1 MKKRLSILLFFLIL
15 IACKKEEIISEEVT
29 SKNGKVEFKNI
40 EARVEISEGSIIS
53 NKDINF
59 EMLESS
65 NPNILLKDFDFWL
78 QKNNE
83 PYFSINGIRDGA
95 ITREAFDEATIYFGF
110 GYGKGKLEYETQTWS
125 PFDTAGSNSKG
136 FIKEVKCSNYTDIL
150 IKCKF
155 YFGTATPANGMPTMS
170 WVIVT
175 IKDRALV
182 NVEDDLGA
190 SFLGY
195 IDTHK
200 DYPEK
205 RLSNLKKALKVAVK
219 DPEIG
224 LKDVQLQGFT
234 IEELDLLTDGLASQV
249 KAESE
254 KK

>member
-1 MKKRLSILLFFLIL
+1 
-15 IACKKEEIISEEVT
+15 
-29 SKNGKVEFKNI
+29 
-40 EARVEISEGSIIS
+40 
-53 NKDINF
+53 
-59 EMLESS
+59 MLENS
-65 NPNILLKDFDFWL
+65 NPNLLLKEFDTGL
-78 QKNNE
+78 GKKKK
-83 PYFSINGIRDGA
+83 PYFSMIGIDSSA
-95 ITREAFDEATIYFGF
+95 IHREAFNEATIFFGF
-110 GYGKGKLEYETQTWS
+110 ESVNGKLEYDTQTYS
-125 PFDTAGSNSKG
+125 SFDIVGSTSKG
-136 FIKEVKCSNYTDIL
+136 IIKEVKCADYTDTL

-200 DYPEK
+200 DFPEK
-205 RLSNLKKALKVAVK
+205 RLSNLKKSLKVAVK
-219 DPEIG
+219 DPKIG

-254 KK
+254 RK

>member
-1 MKKRLSILLFFLIL
+1 MKKCLCTFLLLLLFIT
-15 IACKKEEIISEEVT
+15 CKKEENVSEETT
-29 SKNGKVEFKNI
+29 SNNGKVDYKSI
-40 EARVEISEGSIIS
+40 EAQAAISEGSIIS
-53 NKDINF
+53 NKKINY
-59 EMLESS
+59 EVLEKQDV
-65 NPNILLKDFDFWL
+65 NILLKDFDFWL
-78 QKNNE
+78 GKNKI
-83 PYFSINGIRDGA
+83 PYIRINA
-95 ITREAFDEATIYFGF
+95 ISSGEIELELFNQTSNWFTV
-110 GYGKGKLEYETQTWS
+110 GYKDDKISYGVQTYS
-125 PFDTAGSNSKG
+125 SFDTAGSNSDG
-136 FIKEVKCSNYTDIL
+136 IIKEVKCPIYSDSL

-155 YFGTATPANGMPTMS
+155 YFATSTPANGMPTMS

-200 DYPEK
+200 DFPEK
-205 RLSNLKKALKVAVK
+205 RLSNLKKSLKVAVK
-219 DPEIG
+219 DPKIG

-254 KK
+254 RK